1 MAANFFQ
8 AGALSKKKQA
18 KEKEHIQNPSLQPWV
33 EK

>member
-8 AGALSKKKQA
+8 GFQVSKKKQT
-18 KEKEHIQNPSLQPWV
+18 KEKEHIQNPSLRPWV